1 MVENSDG
8 EEEKQKL
15 ASSIKVGLPTDKQ
28 EESEN
33 ILWSPGKSG
42 HYVQLW
48 GDLNSKVQ
56 LLHGLYPA
64 LWHHRVTKIQEG
76 GRVAGGASCATVVW
90 VWMHDHAQIQGYVV
104 YNQ

>member
-33 ILWSPGKSG
+33 ILWSPG
-42 HYVQLW
+42 
-48 GDLNSKVQ
+48 
-56 LLHGLYPA
+56 
-64 LWHHRVTKIQEG
+64 
-76 GRVAGGASCATVVW
+76 
-90 VWMHDHAQIQGYVV
+90 
-104 YNQ
+104 